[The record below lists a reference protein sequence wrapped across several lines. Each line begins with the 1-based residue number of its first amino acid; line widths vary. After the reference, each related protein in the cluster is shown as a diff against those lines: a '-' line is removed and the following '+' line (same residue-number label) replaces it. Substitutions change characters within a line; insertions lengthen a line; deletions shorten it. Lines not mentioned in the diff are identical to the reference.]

1 MTEREVRSLPMVA
14 LRGMTVLPEMVT
26 HFDVSRER
34 SIEAIK
40 EAMQEDGQKIFLTA
54 QLDIEVEEPSAQDL
68 CQVGTIASHPA
79 GDQAAQE
86 PACVCLSPARKRASI
101 NTVEFETPYMR
112 ANVTVPAGHGGGAFS
127 LPGRGSG
134 PDRPGGHGKRHE
146 GDLRGVRLPPPEVPP
161 RTWQNRCRSTR
172 ILRRW

>member
-68 CQVGTIASHPA
+68 CQVGDHRLHPA

-86 PACVCLSPARKRASI
+86 P
-101 NTVEFETPYMR
+101 F
-112 ANVTVPAGHGGGAFS
+112 AGAH
-127 LPGRGSG
+127 
-134 PDRPGGHGKRHE
+134 
-146 GDLRGVRLPPPEVPP
+146 
-161 RTWQNRCRSTR
+161 
-172 ILRRW
+172 LRRGEGFHQHSGI

>member
-68 CQVGTIASHPA
+68 CQVGTIASIRQVIKLPRNLLRVLIS
-79 GDQAAQE
+79 GE
-86 PACVCLSPARKRASI
+86 ERASI

-112 ANVTVPAGHGGGAFS
+112 
-127 LPGRGSG
+127 RM
-134 PDRPGGHGKRHE
+134 
-146 GDLRGVRLPPPEVPP
+146 
-161 RTWQNRCRSTR
+161 
-172 ILRRW
+172 